1 MFLFVFIQVRKTAGF
16 LHMPLHAEK
25 IDSDCG
31 SVTINKIGLELIPV
45 LTHSPREP
53 EHVVW

>member
-45 LTHSPREP
+45 LTHSPHEP